1 MKKGSFA
8 KGTFIGVAI
17 GAVVGLLLAPK
28 SGKETQAD
36 LKRKVKGTYKEAHDK
51 LESISDELTGRV
63 DNLKVAAGELKG
75 EAKEESQDLIR
86 KAEILKQD
94 MRIAASD
101 MAKSGSN
108 TKDTAVKHVKQ
119 LINEGAD
126 VMTELER
133 VTKQLAAS
141 AKDKVKSDKGDGE
154 A

>member
-1 MKKGSFA
+1 MKKISFA
-8 KGTFIGVAI
+8 KGTIVGATI
-17 GAVVGLLLAPK
+17 GALAALLLAPK
-28 SGKETQAD
+28 SGKDTQDD
-36 LKRKVKGTYKEAHDK
+36 LKRKVKGTYKDAHDK
-51 LESISDELTGRV
+51 LEAISDDLAGRV
-63 DNLKVAAGELKG
+63 DNLKVAASDLKG
-75 EAKEESQDLIR
+75 EAKVESQDLIK

-119 LINEGAD
+119 LMNEGSD

-133 VTKQLAAS
+133 VTKQLAGS
-141 AKDKVKSDKGDGE
+141 AKDKVKHDKGDDE